1 VGNYRLGVGGDLI
14 VAIDGKPIEGNES
27 LQQALNSEGAIQGFE
42 TMVEQAKYV
51 HQLPRTVKWWGPW
64 TQSVTEAIRKA
75 AQGQLTPDAA
85 VDAVAKRW
93 NELKAQYKQ

>member
-1 VGNYRLGVGGDLI
+1 M
-14 VAIDGKPIEGNES
+14 A
-27 LQQALNSEGAIQGFE
+27 
-42 TMVEQAKYV
+42 EQAKYV
-51 HQLPRTVKWWGPW
+51 HQLPRTAKWWGPW

-75 AQGQLTPDAA
+75 AQGQLTSDAA